1 MSVFWQDI
9 RYGLRILA
17 KNPGFAAIA
26 VLTLALGIG
35 ANTALFSVVHGVLL
49 KPMPYEN
56 PEQLVDV
63 YWTTALD
70 QKEPFSFPDFLD
82 TQEQNHVFSLMAGY
96 RWENFSLLGVGDP
109 ERLSAERVSAE
120 FFPLLNIE
128 PIIGRTFLPE
138 EDKLG
143 AAPIAVIGDDLWK
156 RKFNSSRAILG
167 TAVNLSGEIYTI
179 VGVIPARL
187 PFLDP
192 LSIDVFVPVNLFNDP
207 VFRDRKVRN
216 GTYASARLK
225 PGVTLAQARA
235 EMNVTARKLAAAYP
249 HEDEHAGVNVV
260 PIKED
265 TVGDAR
271 KTLLILMGAVAF
283 VLLIACANVANL
295 LLSRSTARAREF
307 AIRRAL
313 GAQRFRL
320 IRQLLTENIL
330 LAVTG
335 GVLGLLFA
343 YWSTKRIMANLPTY
357 FPRTGEIR
365 LDAPVLLFTLVAAM
379 LTGIV
384 FGLAP
389 ALKTYRAEISAGLKG
404 DGRSSSSGP
413 RRHRVLAVS
422 VVIELALSIVLLVGA
437 GLMIRSLIEIWRVNP
452 GFNSHNALTFGLML
466 SPSKRTAVSIE
477 RQALRD
483 ATASFESV
491 PGVVAASGVGGGLP
505 VGVGPQMPFWI
516 EGAPKPSSQN
526 EVSVGIW
533 NAVQPSYL
541 KAMGI
546 PLLRGRFVSPND
558 TENSRSIVVID
569 ENFAREF
576 FPNEDPI
583 GKQIDTDLMGPLLHS
598 EIVGIVGHT
607 KQTGLNDTAR
617 QDREGQFYYA
627 IGQLPERI
635 IKLFTGMDV
644 VVRTSGPPL
653 ASIGALRAASRQFDP
668 DQVPFE
674 FKSLD
679 ELVSGTVANQRF
691 AMIFLSI
698 FAGLALVL
706 SAVGVYGVI
715 SYVVSQRTREIG
727 VRVAL
732 GAQRRDVLRLILG
745 DGAQLT
751 FFGVAI
757 GLAASLGL
765 TRLLAN
771 LLFGVRATDP
781 VTLTAVTVI
790 LCAVAFLACYIPA
803 RRATRVDPM
812 VALRYE

>member
-49 KPMPYEN
+49 KPMPYQN

-63 YWTTALD
+63 YWTTPLD

-82 TQEQNHVFSLMAGY
+82 CQKQNHVFSSMAGY
-96 RWENFSLLGVGDP
+96 RWDNFSLLGVGEP
-109 ERLSAERVSAE
+109 ERLSGERVSAE
-120 FFPLLNIE
+120 FFPLLNIK
-128 PIIGRTFLPE
+128 PILGRAFLNE

-143 AAPIAVIGDDLWK
+143 AAPVAVIGDYLWK
-156 RKFNSSRAILG
+156 RKFNSSPSVLG
-167 TAVNLSGEIYTI
+167 TALNLSGEIYTI
-179 VGVIPARL
+179 VGIIPSRL

-192 LSIDVFVPVNLFNDP
+192 LSIDVFVPINLFNDP

-235 EMNVTARKLAAAYP
+235 EMDAMARNLAVTYP
-249 HEDEHAGVNVV
+249 HEDEHAGINLV
-260 PIKED
+260 PIKDD
-265 TVGDAR
+265 TVGDVR
-271 KTLLILMGAVAF
+271 KTLLILMGAVGF

-313 GAQRFRL
+313 GAQRIRL
-320 IRQLLTENIL
+320 IFQLLTESVL
-330 LAVTG
+330 LAVIG
-335 GVLGLLFA
+335 ALLGLLVA
-343 YWSTKRIMANLPTY
+343 YWSTKGVLANLPAF
-357 FPRTGEIR
+357 FPRTSEIR
-365 LDAPVLLFTLVAAM
+365 LDAPVLLFTLAAAV

-389 ALKTYRAEISAGLKG
+389 ALKTYRADVSAGLKA
-404 DGRSSSSGP
+404 DGGGSTGA
-413 RRHRVLAVS
+413 RHRVQAVL
-422 VVIELALSIVLLVGA
+422 VVVELALSIVLLAGA
-437 GLMIRSLIEIWRVNP
+437 GLMIRSVVEIWKVSP
-452 GFNSHNALTFGLML
+452 GFNPHNALTFGLIL
-466 SPSKRTAVSIE
+466 SASKRTGVSIE
-477 RQALRD
+477 RQALHD
-483 ATASFESV
+483 ATAHIESV
-491 PGVVAASGVGGGLP
+491 PGIVAASGIGGGPP
-505 VGVGPQMPFWI
+505 VGDAAQMPFWI
-516 EGAPKPSSQN
+516 EGKPKRSSQN
-526 EVSVGIW
+526 EMSVGIW
-533 NAVQPSYL
+533 YAVQPGYL

-546 PLLRGRFVSPND
+546 PLLRGRFISPDD
-558 TENSRSIVVID
+558 TENSRSVVVID

-583 GKQIDTDLMGPLLHS
+583 GKQIDTDLMGPLLRS

-607 KQTGLNDTAR
+607 KQTGLNDIAR

-627 IGQLPERI
+627 IGQLPDRI
-635 IKLFTGMDV
+635 VKLFTGMDV
-644 VVRTSGPPL
+644 VVRTSGDPL
-653 ASIGALRAASRQFDP
+653 ASAGALRAASRQFDP
-668 DQVPFE
+668 NQVLFE

-679 ELVSGTVANQRF
+679 ELVAGTVASQRF
-691 AMIFLSI
+691 AMILLAI

-706 SAVGVYGVI
+706 SSVGVYGVL
-715 SYVVSQRTREIG
+715 SYLVSQRTREIG

-745 DGAQLT
+745 DGARLT
-751 FFGVAI
+751 FFGIAI
-757 GLAASLGL
+757 GLCASLGL
-765 TRLLAN
+765 TRLLAKI
-771 LLFGVRATDP
+771 LFGVRTTDP

-790 LCAVAFLACYIPA
+790 LCAVAFLACCIPA
-803 RRATRVDPM
+803 RRATRVDPI